1 VTGRLLVQ
9 VLDTASKWWGP
20 FPDPAYAGALVHQV
34 ALIRRVFGILE
45 KLSKKL
51 LGMIWKFMSWTE
63 I

>member
-1 VTGRLLVQ
+1 
-9 VLDTASKWWGP
+9 
-20 FPDPAYAGALVHQV
+20 VHQV